1 MTNASD
7 QNGYDILLRLNAI
20 ATRAE
25 LIERLLALPSPVLAS
40 IIAAEPGFYTAV
52 AADAAESADYLR
64 SLARDF
70 TNIAERISAVGGAK

>member
-7 QNGYDILLRLNAI
+7 QNGYDISLRLNAI

-25 LIERLLALPSPVLAS
+25 LVERLLALPEPVLTS
-40 IIAAEPGFYTAV
+40 IIDAEPAV
-52 AADAAESADYLR
+52 YAAIAIDAADSADYLR
-64 SLARDF
+64 RLARDF